1 MKLLKSC
8 LGKISLLA
16 MMLVDAIAIGSVN
29 TFGAVHDTKPGKT
42 RSARMVKKA
51 DTKTKKAKKAK
62 KAKKPTVKK
71 KRHQARKHSTVK
83 SSKKS

>member
-1 MKLLKSC
+1 MKLLNNC

-16 MMLVDAIAIGSVN
+16 MMLVAAIAIGSVN

-42 RSARMVKKA
+42 RSARMAKKA
-51 DTKTKKAKKAK
+51 DTKTRKAKKAK

-71 KRHQARKHSTVK
+71 KRHHAKKHTTVK
-83 SSKKS
+83 STKKS

>member
-1 MKLLKSC
+1 MKLLNNW
-8 LGKISLLA
+8 LGKISLLS
-16 MMLVDAIAIGSVN
+16 MMLVAAIAIGSVN

-42 RSARMVKKA
+42 RSARMAKKA

-71 KRHQARKHSTVK
+71 KRHHAQKHTTVK